1 MQVIREETEGNR
13 AIHNKL
19 LLALDQE
26 REKAIEV
33 EDSMSMQVEALKKSN
48 KEENHAR
55 VILQVSIIRY
65 IFFAHKI
72 LIVFPT
78 VFLLD

>member
-1 MQVIREETEGNR
+1 MGSATFHFIFNFFSQVIREETEENR
-13 AIHNKL
+13 AIHHKL

-26 REKAIEV
+26 REKSIEV

-55 VILQVSIIRY
+55 VILQVSI
-65 IFFAHKI
+65 
-72 LIVFPT
+72 
-78 VFLLD
+78 